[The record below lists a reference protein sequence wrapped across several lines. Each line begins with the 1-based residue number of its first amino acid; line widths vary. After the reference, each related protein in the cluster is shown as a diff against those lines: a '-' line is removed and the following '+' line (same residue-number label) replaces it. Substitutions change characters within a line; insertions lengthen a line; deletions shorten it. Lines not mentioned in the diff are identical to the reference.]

1 MADDKTLL
9 TWLRTDLAAAIEWH
23 GSQARKC
30 WSDPANKA
38 AEQGKADMA
47 NTMLRRLDAYEAG
60 QPPTQTKDS

>member
-9 TWLRTDLAAAIEWH
+9 TWPRTDLAVAWH
-23 GSQARKC
+23 GSQARRA

-47 NTMLRRLDAYEAG
+47 NTMLRRLGAYEAG
-60 QPPTQTKDS
+60 QPPIHPRNA

>member
-9 TWLRTDLAAAIEWH
+9 TWLRTDLAAAVEWH
-23 GSQARKC
+23 GSQARRA

-60 QPPTQTKDS
+60 QPPIHPRNA